1 MESNLKEVYFGE
13 WCPKC
18 AHLGVAEELEPCF
31 DCLAEP
37 ANVDSH
43 KPVKW
48 VEGKVKKSDKED
60 DDEEYVY
67 HRK

>member
-1 MESNLKEVYFGE
+1 MESNLKEVYFGAY
-13 WCPKC
+13 CPKC
-18 AHLGVAEELEPCF
+18 VHKDVAEADEPCF

-48 VEGKVKKSDKED
+48 VEGKVKKKP
-60 DDEEYVY
+60 DEEE
-67 HRK
+67 

>member
-1 MESNLKEVYFGE
+1 MESNLKEVHFGKY
-13 WCPKC
+13 CPKC
-18 AHLGVAEELEPCF
+18 VHKDLDEDKEPCF
-31 DCLAEP
+31 ECLAEP

-60 DDEEYVY
+60 DDEERVY